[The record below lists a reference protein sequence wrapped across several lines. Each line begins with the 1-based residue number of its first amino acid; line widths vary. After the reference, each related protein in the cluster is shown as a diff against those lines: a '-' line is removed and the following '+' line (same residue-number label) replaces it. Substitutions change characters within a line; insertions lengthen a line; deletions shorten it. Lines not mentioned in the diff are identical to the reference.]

1 MSRNDSSGSSN
12 AKRPQERY
20 VAADEGAAKR
30 ISLPF
35 RNNQR
40 IYANTICARER
51 PPVRIIRAAQVNRII
66 VPISVRLGSLRGHRQ
81 ESRPVLRRR
90 NREYAVLMKIALRAE
105 RVPMFFFS
113 PIPHRVGER

>member
-40 IYANTICARER
+40 IYANTIFARER
-51 PPVRIIRAAQVNRII
+51 PLRIIRAAQVNRII
-66 VPISVRLGSLRGHRQ
+66 APISVRLGS
-81 ESRPVLRRR
+81 RPSTGNRSVLRQG
-90 NREYAVLMKIALRAE
+90 NRKYAVLMEIALHAE
-105 RVPMFFFS
+105 HVPIFFFLQ
-113 PIPHRVGER
+113 IPRVGE